1 MISKNSA
8 RVRLPRRR
16 RNDEEG
22 PWDVRPEPAIPQQ
35 WVAAQAP
42 DLDPVIAAA
51 AAPVDPAAEAEM
63 EAAWQAYGDV
73 VDVLSA
79 ITHAARLAERGV
91 CPDTQL
97 SNIDLLAADLEVA
110 WARWETAHQR
120 VIGLEGDA
128 EA

>member
-1 MISKNSA
+1 LISKNSA

-16 RNDEEG
+16 RDDEEG
-22 PWDVRPEPAIPQQ
+22 PWGDRPEPAIPQQ

-51 AAPVDPAAEAEM
+51 AQPVDPAAEVEM
-63 EAAWQAYGDV
+63 EAAWRAYGEV

-91 CPDTQL
+91 CPDTQI
-97 SNIDLLAADLEVA
+97 SNIDLLAADLEAA
-110 WARWETAHQR
+110 WARWEAAHQR
-120 VIGLEGDA
+120 VIGLGVDA